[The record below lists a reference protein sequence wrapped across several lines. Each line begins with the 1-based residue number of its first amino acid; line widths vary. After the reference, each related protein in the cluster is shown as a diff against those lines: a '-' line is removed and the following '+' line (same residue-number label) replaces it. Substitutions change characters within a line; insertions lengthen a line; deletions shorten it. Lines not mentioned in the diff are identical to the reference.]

1 MAVTSAKIRAREKE
15 TGKTAYT
22 AVDSKGN
29 IHYAFDNLTLDS
41 IIAKAENSYIDA
53 SSAKSYDEALK
64 QADYNNSFNA
74 EQAQKQMDFQE
85 RLSNTSHQREVEDLK
100 KAGLNPVLSANNG
113 ASTASGSS
121 ASADTSATTAKV
133 ALAQAKMQQQ
143 NARYQAQLN
152 AATALETNRQNI
164 ASAQKMARWTN
175 ALNKELGYAG
185 LNNQKDIANISAAA
199 SMYGADT
206 SASASRYAVD
216 NPNNPW
222 MYLIKSVLGD
232 TSSGSSLLSKLG
244 SSLNKGVSSFSSK
257 LSDNAK
263 ASLKSGKYGSSSK

>member
-53 SSAKSYDEALK
+53 SSAKSYDAALK

-133 ALAQAKMQQQ
+133 ALAQAKIQQQ

-232 TSSGSSLLSKLG
+232 TNSGSSLLSKLG

-257 LSDNAK
+257 LSGNAK